1 MKLTTSLLAAAFA
14 FSATL
19 AGYGIVESKQSR
31 LASPAPAATSP
42 ATPPSVAPAA
52 GDREVPI
59 THKNDYQPLIE
70 GTPITSPDCL
80 PELTAEQVATNEEIE
95 RLYNEDSVDEWNTYH
110 PSELNEYGSEAEAR
124 ASGKP
129 TLLHFTMAE
138 NCAAC
143 VIAER
148 QLDDPAVLE
157 AARESAYVVMCQCDS
172 SLWPRMAAYKVRTY
186 PEEVIVSSDGKRMLR
201 HGPFATAKDFADW
214 IVKSLDEVEQKSVVT
229 KRQPLKK
236 IAEALR

>member
-1 MKLTTSLLAAAFA
+1 MKLTPSLLAAALA
-14 FSATL
+14 ASATL

-59 THKNDYQPLIE
+59 T
-70 GTPITSPDCL
+70 SPDCL
-80 PELTAEQVATNEEIE
+80 PELTAEQVSTNEEIE

-157 AARESAYVVMCQCDS
+157 AAREAAYVVMCQCDS

-186 PEEVIVSSDGKRMLR
+186 PEEIIVSSDGKRMLR
-201 HGPFATAKDFADW
+201 HGPFSTAKDFADW